1 MLPALFVSH
10 GAPTLPFDDCPARD
24 FLRGLGGAFAKPSA
38 ILAVSAHWDTT
49 RPSLISAP
57 RNGTFHDFYGFPK
70 ELYGLRYDA
79 PGAPA
84 LAERTQ
90 GLLNQA
96 GFETALD
103 AGRGLDHG
111 AWIPLMLAY
120 PDADIPVMQLSVQS
134 GLGAAHH
141 IALGRALA
149 PLREDVLVLA
159 SGGFV
164 HNLRTVDWHGG
175 AEPEWSR
182 RFADWMHDALT
193 GRREDDLAHY
203 RERAP
208 EAERAHPTEDHIVPL
223 FVAYGVSGGAVTRL
237 HTSVTFG
244 SLRMDSYR
252 FD

>member
-10 GAPTLPFDDCPARD
+10 GSPTLPFDDCQARD

-38 ILAVSAHWDTT
+38 ILAVSAHWDTA
-49 RPSLISAP
+49 RPSLLSEAH
-57 RNGTFHDFYGFPK
+57 NGTFHDFYGFPK

-84 LAERTQ
+84 LAARTQ
-90 GLLNQA
+90 HLLKEA
-96 GFETALD
+96 GYETTLD
-103 AGRGLDHG
+103 TGRGLDHG
-111 AWIPLMLAY
+111 AWVPLMLAY
-120 PDADIPVMQLSVQS
+120 PGADIPVVQLSVQS
-134 GLGAAHH
+134 ALGAAHH

-149 PLREDVLVLA
+149 PLREDVLILA

-164 HNLRTVDWHGG
+164 HNLRAVDWRGG
-175 AEPEWSR
+175 AEPDWSR

-193 GRREDDLAHY
+193 ARREDDLANY

-208 EAERAHPTEDHIVPL
+208 DAGRAHPTEDHIVPL
-223 FVAYGVSGGAVTRL
+223 FAAYGAGGGAVTRL
-237 HTSVTFG
+237 HTSVTYG